1 MADIRPFSL
10 GEVLQTSEAI
20 KGMRQ
25 QSVTAQLQQK
35 LLGVQTAGA
44 QQAQDYA
51 KAQESR
57 AATQFSQEQQ
67 ITTLKLLNAAGA
79 EISKNPSAINRWLPQ
94 LRSAGIR
101 EDFDFST
108 VSPADI
114 QDFGRQLFDGT
125 SAAVQQLDPRQ
136 RERFAAP
143 FEAVGPDGKPGMYV
157 LDPTTGKPQPINLAP
172 VPKPQRGLRI
182 QSDGQGGFSLYE
194 GDGAQGVALTKPTEG
209 KLQATAVDAQ
219 SGIDRLSGI
228 RQGFDPKWLTYTE
241 QAKQFANN
249 VRQKAAGLPFV
260 SKLSPQEEADLAAFS
275 SFKSDTLDNL
285 NLYIKEITGA
295 AMGVEEA
302 KRIVSTLPSL
312 DDSPAA
318 FQSKLNRTEERLRL
332 VLARSVYT
340 QKQGIKFD
348 AMPIEQMRGIIN
360 RRGDELARELKDPA
374 AVRSALE
381 AEFFR

>member
-1 MADIRPFSL
+1 MSNPPTPQRGRPRREVDPGARERLL
-10 GEVLQTSEAI
+10 GAAAVLFAEQGFAETSTREICTAAGLNPGAIHYHFGDKDGLYRAVLARPLEV
-20 KGMRQ
+20 M
-25 QSVTAQLQQK
+25 TAQYQGFDAQGLS
-35 LLGVQTAGA
+35 LREGLDLFIGSFLSDTA
-44 QQAQDYA
+44 D
-51 KAQESR
+51 ELELR
-57 AATQFSQEQQ
+57 LHLREM
-67 ITTLKLLNAAGA
+67 LN
-79 EISKNPSAINRWLPQ
+79 PLTVAIYR
-94 LRSAGIR
+94 
-101 EDFDFST
+101 
-108 VSPADI
+108 
-114 QDFGRQLFDGT
+114 
-125 SAAVQQLDPRQ
+125 
-136 RERFAAP
+136 
-143 FEAVGPDGKPGMYV
+143 AVGPDGKPGMYV
-157 LDPTTGKPQPINLAP
+157 LDPTTGKPSPINLAP